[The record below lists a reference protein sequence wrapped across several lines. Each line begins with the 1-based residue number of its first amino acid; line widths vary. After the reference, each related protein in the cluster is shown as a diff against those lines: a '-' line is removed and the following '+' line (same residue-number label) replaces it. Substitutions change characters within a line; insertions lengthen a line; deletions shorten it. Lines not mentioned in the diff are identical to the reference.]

1 MLTAFLAITCVVLII
16 ALGVSAYLNYKLG
29 KIILRLEDVIEES
42 LDEIDQIYASISKI
56 LEIPV
61 FFDSI
66 EVRQVISDIDNA
78 RQIILKIAS
87 SISSVTKD
95 EDDTQEKDE

>member
-1 MLTAFLAITCVVLII
+1 MLTAFLAILCIILTVL
-16 ALGVSAYLNYKLG
+16 LSVSLYYNYKIG
-29 KIILRLEDVIEES
+29 KIILQMEDVIEES

-56 LEIPV
+56 LDIPV

-66 EVRQVISDIDNA
+66 EVRQVISDIDQT
-78 RQIILKIAS
+78 RQIILKIANNLAN
-87 SISSVTKD
+87 VTKD